1 MADDPRLAKEPWLAV
16 NLSFIMP
23 GVGQFYARAWGTG
36 VLFLAV
42 FNLVSAVAVW
52 QLLSARGSL
61 LVGVLMVLL
70 MLAVKILSLFH
81 AHARAKRLNPPEAEL
96 ARKQLKDP
104 YLAAFLTQ
112 LLPGVGHLYLRRW
125 TYGVVLLLI
134 ELGLLFVLNSV
145 LLALKQFAAFS
156 LINTL
161 FSAGVCP
168 LALVMGP
175 ASRRPR
181 GAAIAG
187 LCIFIAA
194 MLSATYGSAL
204 LCRQY
209 LVEAFNV
216 PTGAMAP
223 TICGGDKILAWKWG
237 YAPPRRGDLA
247 VFIPPTNRSQKY
259 VKRVVA
265 LAGETV
271 EFRKD
276 GLYVNGS
283 KLTEGVFGRLPYTSV
298 DSQKYAAPEQPY
310 TVPERT
316 VFVAG
321 DNSPI
326 SFDSRFYGAIPLED
340 VIARAYKIYWPPS
353 RAGPLE

>member
-1 MADDPRLAKEPWLAV
+1 M
-16 NLSFIMP
+16 
-23 GVGQFYARAWGTG
+23 
-36 VLFLAV
+36 
-42 FNLVSAVAVW
+42 
-52 QLLSARGSL
+52 LLP
-61 LVGVLMVLL
+61 

-81 AHARAKRLNPPEAEL
+81 AHARAKRLNLPEAEQ
-96 ARKQLKDP
+96 ARKQVKDP

-125 TYGVVLLLI
+125 ILGLVFLLVWVGIALVATPERIGMKLVVLLF
-134 ELGLLFVLNSV
+134 LFMPLYD
-145 LLALKQFAAFS
+145 
-156 LINTL
+156 
-161 FSAGVCP
+161 AGVCL

-175 ASRRPR
+175 ARRRPR
-181 GAAIAG
+181 DAAIAG
-187 LCIFIAA
+187 LCVFIAA
-194 MLSATYGSAL
+194 TLLAAYGSAL

-223 TICGGDKILAWKWG
+223 TISGGDKILAWKWG
-237 YAPPRRGDLA
+237 YASPRRGDLA

-283 KLTEGVFGRLPYTSV
+283 KLTEGVFGRLPHTCV
-298 DSQKYAAPEQPY
+298 DSQRYAAPEQPY
-310 TVPERT
+310 TVPEGT

-321 DNSPI
+321 DNSPR
-326 SFDSRFYGAIPLED
+326 SLDSRFYGAIPLED
-340 VIARAYKIYWPPS
+340 VIGRAYKIYWPPS